1 MRYSCLLLSFYPI
14 PLVSFVDFLA
24 GLFALWLSL
33 TVLGLIG
40 LAKQH
45 VAGRANPW
53 LETDIQRGVIESV
66 RLYCWVDSE

>member
-1 MRYSCLLLSFYPI
+1 MLFRNA
-14 PLVSFVDFLA
+14 VFVDFLA

-66 RLYCWVDSE
+66 RLYCWVDSEGGSE